1 MPLRKRL
8 LPHRRILRAPHPAVL
23 RATDIPMQQQTRA
36 YLFAGGAILLWSTVA
51 TAFKLALAYMTPV
64 QLLLYAS
71 ITSTL
76 VLAAIVLVQ
85 GTWREMKG
93 NLRRLAAGSMLPG
106 LLNPFLY
113 YLVLFEAYRLLP
125 AQQAQPLNYTWPI
138 TLALLSALL
147 LGQRLSWRSLVALAL
162 SLVGVLLISTGGD
175 VLAFRVTSGEGV
187 VLAVGSSI
195 IWALYWIYTLK
206 DAADKIVRLFLNFV
220 FGTLFVLVYALL
232 AGQAAPPRVE
242 GLLAAAYVGFFE
254 MGITFA
260 LWIQALRHSRSTVLV
275 GNLVYLSPFLSL
287 IFISLVLGER
297 ILAGT
302 VAGLVLIIA
311 GILIQQRAGRR

>member
-1 MPLRKRL
+1 
-8 LPHRRILRAPHPAVL
+8 
-23 RATDIPMQQQTRA
+23 MQQQTRA

-71 ITSTL
+71 VASTL
-76 VLAAIVLVQ
+76 VLGAIVAVQ
-85 GTWREMKG
+85 GTWRELRG
-93 NLRRLAAGSMLPG
+93 NARRLAAGSILPG
-106 LLNPFLY
+106 LLNPFAY

-138 TLALLSALL
+138 ALALLSALL

-162 SLVGVLLISTGGD
+162 SLAGVLLISTGGD
-175 VLAFRVTSGEGV
+175 VLAMQVTSGEGV
-187 VLAVGSSI
+187 VLAVGSSV

-206 DAADKIVRLFLNFV
+206 DRADKILRLLLNFV
-220 FGTLFVLVYALL
+220 FGTVFVLVYALL
-232 AGQAAPPRVE
+232 ANEVVLPPVE
-242 GLLAAAYVGFFE
+242 GILAAAYVGFFE

-311 GILIQQRAGRR
+311 GILIQQRVARR

>member
-1 MPLRKRL
+1 
-8 LPHRRILRAPHPAVL
+8 
-23 RATDIPMQQQTRA
+23 MQQQTRA

-71 ITSTL
+71 LASTL
-76 VLAAIVLVQ
+76 VLGAIVAVQ
-85 GTWREMKG
+85 GTWRELRG
-93 NLRRLAAGSMLPG
+93 NARRLAAGSILPG
-106 LLNPFLY
+106 LLNPFAY

-138 TLALLSALL
+138 ALALLSALL
-147 LGQRLSWRSLVALAL
+147 LGQRLSWSSLLALAI

-175 VLAFRVTSGEGV
+175 VLAMQVTSGEGV
-187 VLAVGSSI
+187 VLAVGSSV

-206 DAADKIVRLFLNFV
+206 DRADKILRLLLNFV
-220 FGTLFVLVYALL
+220 FGTVFVLVYALL
-232 AGQAAPPRVE
+232 ANEVVLPPVE

-287 IFISLVLGER
+287 IFISAVLGER

-311 GILIQQRAGRR
+311 GILIQQRAARR

>member
-1 MPLRKRL
+1 
-8 LPHRRILRAPHPAVL
+8 
-23 RATDIPMQQQTRA
+23 MQQQTRA

-71 ITSTL
+71 LASTL
-76 VLAAIVLVQ
+76 VLGAIVAVQ
-85 GTWREMKG
+85 GTWRELRG
-93 NLRRLAAGSMLPG
+93 NARRLAAGSILPG
-106 LLNPFLY
+106 LLNPFAY

-138 TLALLSALL
+138 ALALLSALL
-147 LGQRLSWRSLVALAL
+147 LGQRLSWSSLVALAL

-175 VLAFRVTSGEGV
+175 VLAMQVTSGEGV
-187 VLAVGSSI
+187 VLAVGSSV

-206 DAADKIVRLFLNFV
+206 DRADKILRLLLNFV
-220 FGTLFVLVYALL
+220 FGTVFVLVYALL
-232 AGQAAPPRVE
+232 ANEVVLPPVE

-287 IFISLVLGER
+287 IFISAVLGER

-311 GILIQQRAGRR
+311 GILIQQRAARR